1 MWNPIAR
8 VAALGL
14 SLRPLPPLSI
24 AVGARLTWVRM
35 GQDIRRYVAVED
47 PAARRVLNDPL
58 SWQLNCAAAASS
70 PTAHHVSNATMS
82 WMLCF

>member
-35 GQDIRRYVAVED
+35 GQDIRRSVAVED

-58 SWQLNCAAAASS
+58 SCLAGRQVFVPRSQILYKVRSKAG
-70 PTAHHVSNATMS
+70 
-82 WMLCF
+82 